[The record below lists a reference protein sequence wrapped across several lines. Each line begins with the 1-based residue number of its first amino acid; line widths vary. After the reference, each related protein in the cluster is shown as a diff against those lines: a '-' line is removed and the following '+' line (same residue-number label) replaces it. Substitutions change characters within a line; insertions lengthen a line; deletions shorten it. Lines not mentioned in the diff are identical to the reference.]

1 MKKILKY
8 SALGTVGG
16 VLYNILEILWRGR
29 THISMTFAGGI
40 SLVMIYILN
49 EKARRLSL
57 FKKSIIGAVIITVV
71 EFVSGLIVNVK
82 MGLHVWNYSDR
93 TFHFMGQVCLLYSFF
108 WFLLCIPVNFVCKK
122 LVSRS

>member
-1 MKKILKY
+1 MKSLMKY
-8 SALGTVGG
+8 LFLGTVGG

-29 THISMTFAGGI
+29 THISMTFAGGV
-40 SLVMIYILN
+40 SLVLIFMLN
-49 EKARRLSL
+49 EKARHLSL
-57 FKKSIIGAVIITVV
+57 FKKSLIGAAIITVV
-71 EFVSGLIVNVK
+71 EFISGYIVNLK

-93 TFHFMGQVCLLYSFF
+93 AFHFMGQVCLLYSFF

>member
-1 MKKILKY
+1 MKKILRY
-8 SALGTVGG
+8 SAFGTVGG

-57 FKKSIIGAVIITVV
+57 FKKSVIGAVIITVV

-93 TFHFMGQVCLLYSFF
+93 AFHFMGQVCLLYSFF